1 MKLKLHW
8 AEKFNVVR
16 TYPSFELDSEQFPEL
31 ELEMLQVYNAGSLGE
46 RVQALGH
53 LESKMQH
60 TECAER
66 GETIF
71 SLVAPQ
77 EGDDFTT
84 EFLTPEAGDDIGSLL
99 VSELISAEET

>member
-1 MKLKLHW
+1 MKLRLHW
-8 AEKFNVVR
+8 AERFNVVR

-46 RVQALGH
+46 REQALGH
-53 LESKMQH
+53 LENKMHH
-60 TECAER
+60 TECEER

-77 EGDDFTT
+77 QGDEFTT
-84 EFLTPEAGDDIGSLL
+84 EFLTPEAGDETGTLL
-99 VSELISAEET
+99 VSEFCTPKEG